1 MLLDNLGTYPVKLVN
16 YLDKTKYFV
25 NHIDG
30 GYVSSNQIIEGTTD
44 VFWRISNKIST
55 FQYDVG
61 IIIDEKA
68 KEEKEVRKKN
78 IEKFIDWMSSL
89 FRDKKGNPIVIET
102 NEDRHT
108 WGTATEV
115 IPNVN
120 SSSYLKGMAGNGFNA
135 TFSNLDEWWR

>member
-1 MLLDNLGTYPVKLVN
+1 
-16 YLDKTKYFV
+16 
-25 NHIDG
+25 
-30 GYVSSNQIIEGTTD
+30 
-44 VFWRISNKIST
+44 
-55 FQYDVG
+55 
-61 IIIDEKA
+61 
-68 KEEKEVRKKN
+68 
-78 IEKFIDWMSSL
+78 MSSL